1 MKNWF
6 LNLSI
11 RYKLYAVVVFACLIA
26 LLFAL
31 LFSFLNQ
38 CHLSK
43 LQLTGEVRTLAQV
56 IAENSQAGIS
66 FGDSAALNTILDS
79 LAA

>member
-38 CHLSK
+38 RHLSK

-66 FGDSAALNTILDS
+66 FGDSAALNTT
-79 LAA
+79 